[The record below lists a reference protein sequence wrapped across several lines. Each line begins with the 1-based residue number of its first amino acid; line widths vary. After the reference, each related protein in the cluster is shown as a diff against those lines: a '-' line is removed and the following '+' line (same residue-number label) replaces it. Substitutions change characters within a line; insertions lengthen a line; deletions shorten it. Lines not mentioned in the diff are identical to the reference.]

1 MIHWNKGVSTV
12 TWFVGEASVL
22 KIQVPSHQKSSRSFP
37 NNFFHPFIDFLTSVS
52 GTQYLFL
59 PPNRYIF
66 HGAEVYSD
74 SEDDIIS
81 SSSCGSSSESGSC
94 RSQSLDVEDESEIE
108 EFYNG
113 IEEEDAP
120 EREEEPGFGEDGVEQ
135 EESAADES
143 ADTNEAAGTDHPSD
157 TL

>member
-1 MIHWNKGVSTV
+1 MSNLLQLFISPRQPAIVAPAYVEGLDQVTSRGRLPTSTGP
-12 TWFVGEASVL
+12 WFCDT
-22 KIQVPSHQKSSRSFP
+22 
-37 NNFFHPFIDFLTSVS
+37 DFLNSVS

-74 SEDDIIS
+74 SEDDIMS

-113 IEEEDAP
+113 IEDEDAP
-120 EREEEPGFGEDGVEQ
+120 EREEEAGFGEDGVEQ
-135 EESAADES
+135 DAVDES
-143 ADTNEAAGTDHPSD
+143 AYTNEAARNDPTSNK
-157 TL
+157 L

>member
-1 MIHWNKGVSTV
+1 MGINKRCENAVVRSM
-12 TWFVGEASVL
+12 
-22 KIQVPSHQKSSRSFP
+22 QVPSTHKSASWCMDHLLQPVPDCS
-37 NNFFHPFIDFLTSVS
+37 LCVA

-94 RSQSLDVEDESEIE
+94 RSQSLDVEDESEME

-113 IEEEDAP
+113 IEDEDAP
-120 EREEEPGFGEDGVEQ
+120 EQEEEPAFGEDGAEQ
-135 EESAADES
+135 EEVAAEES
-143 ADTNEAAGTDHPSD
+143 AETKEAAGTEHRGNA
-157 TL
+157 L

>member
-1 MIHWNKGVSTV
+1 MI
-12 TWFVGEASVL
+12 EC
-22 KIQVPSHQKSSRSFP
+22 I
-37 NNFFHPFIDFLTSVS
+37 S

-74 SEDDIIS
+74 SEDDVLS
-81 SSSCGSSSESGSC
+81 SSSCGSSSDSGSC
-94 RSQSLDVEDESEIE
+94 HSPSLDVEDESEIE

-120 EREEEPGFGEDGVEQ
+120 EKEETGFGEDGVEQ
-135 EESAADES
+135 DAVGEPAFI
-143 ADTNEAAGTDHPSD
+143 NEATGIDRPSNK
-157 TL
+157 L